1 MASFSKLKQSEVWVS
16 MLVGY
21 FDRELRFY
29 RVLVAVIGMYF
40 YLVIEKGKREAIVIE
55 FDSEAKAKEWVEGNM
70 LNDNLLDVYPFWTHF
85 YSPYDTWLEEEFNI
99 SGSNLIDK
107 QLALPAVNY
116 VNCEQETE
124 RFWDDIDDWPD
135 DFYLQLRLDM

>member
-55 FDSEAKAKEWVEGNM
+55 FDSEEKAKEWVEENM
-70 LNDNLLDVYPFWTHF
+70 LSDNLLDTYPFWTHF
-85 YSPYDTWLEEEFNI
+85 YSPYDTWLKEEFNI

-107 QLALPAVNY
+107 QVAVPAAKQAS
-116 VNCEQETE
+116 CEQETGCFE
-124 RFWDDIDDWPD
+124 EDIDDWPD
-135 DFYLQLRLDM
+135 KFYLQLRLDM